1 MCLLDNRDVRQG
13 WQSLKDNVAT
23 MFSKHGGEIVSARRW
38 QERRLSY
45 PVKHQQRGTY
55 LLVYFNI
62 EPEMITPLRRDLE
75 LSDPVMRNLV
85 LTCEQIPEDAHQ
97 PEEEFDESQVQV
109 EDVYQMPATAT
120 RARAAEAEKEKTE
133 KGAEKS
139 AEKSAESAAEV
150 ETDTADAAADAKKE
164 TTEGSEAAAVDGEPA
179 GDETKGEETKGD
191 ESKTEVK
198 E

>member
-1 MCLLDNRDVRQG
+1 MCLLDNREVRQG
-13 WQSLKDNVAT
+13 WQALKDNVAT

-45 PVKHQQRGTY
+45 PVNHQQRGTY

-120 RARAAEAEKEKTE
+120 RARAAEAEKDEKT
-133 KGAEKS
+133 EKS

-150 ETDTADAAADAKKE
+150 ETDTVDAAADAKEE
-164 TTEGSEAAAVDGEPA
+164 TTEGSEAAAVESEPA
-179 GDETKGEETKGD
+179 GAETKGD